1 MPALVEETFQAFVF
15 GWYKIVFIHRNYKF
29 NKSVQET
36 EKQYAYLSVTFRQH
50 DNYTDFYDGKM
61 ANCCQ
66 KVRGKKA
73 NQRANNNKT
82 KTKQTNN
89 RTKKQTKQQ
98 QNRRMGAE
106 GYKAN
111 NYSNVIINIDLR
123 EIHREGEG

>member
-1 MPALVEETFQAFVF
+1 
-15 GWYKIVFIHRNYKF
+15 
-29 NKSVQET
+29 
-36 EKQYAYLSVTFRQH
+36 
-50 DNYTDFYDGKM
+50 M

-82 KTKQTNN
+82 KNKNKTNN
-89 RTKKQTKQQ
+89 QTKKQTKQQ
-98 QNRRMGAE
+98 QQNRKMEME

-123 EIHREGEG
+123 ETHTEGEG

>member
-1 MPALVEETFQAFVF
+1 
-15 GWYKIVFIHRNYKF
+15 
-29 NKSVQET
+29 
-36 EKQYAYLSVTFRQH
+36 
-50 DNYTDFYDGKM
+50 M

-82 KTKQTNN
+82 KNKNKTTNNQTN
-89 RTKKQTKQQ
+89 KQKQQ
-98 QNRRMGAE
+98 QNRRMEVE

-123 EIHREGEG
+123 ETHTHRGRGLKHVLVSWTN